1 MSPESKKGRITFIY
15 NHLMPFDSLENP
27 DHLYFLTASIINW
40 HHLFSNDR
48 YAGVILDTFTFYRNK
63 KELLIFAF
71 VIMPSHF
78 HAIIKPLQISIGNFL
93 QSYGSFTAHK
103 IIKMLKEERRSN
115 DLEIFHKHR
124 RDLRS
129 NYSVWQEIFTEN
141 IFSEKFLEQ
150 KLEYIHQNPTIKDAN
165 SIEDRADF
173 IYSSAGFYDYGEKPI
188 IEIDDIR
195 DYLTS

>member
-1 MSPESKKGRITFIY
+1 
-15 NHLMPFDSLENP
+15 MPFESLDDP
-27 DHLYFLTASIINW
+27 DHLYFVTASIIKWN
-40 HHLFSNDR
+40 HLFFDEK
-48 YAGVILDTFTFYRNK
+48 YARVILDTFTFYRNK

-78 HAIIKPLQISIGNFL
+78 HAIIKPLNISIGKFL
-93 QSYGSFTAHK
+93 QSYGSFSVHK
-103 IIKMLKEERRSN
+103 IIKMLKEESRTK
-115 DLEIFHKHR
+115 DLGIFHKHR

-129 NYSVWQEIFTEN
+129 NYSIWQEIFTEN

-150 KLEYIHQNPTIKDAN
+150 KLEYIHQNPINKDVD
-165 SIEDRADF
+165 SVVDRADF
-173 IYSSAGFYDYGEKPI
+173 IYSSARYYDYGDKPI